1 MDYNIT
7 YRTKDKGIQ
16 VILSYKDDLGKWKQ
30 KSKQGFPNTREGK
43 KKAKLWADEAL
54 QELKYTSSLDYTL
67 KDITFK
73 EFSKLYLNYLRL
85 RREPKTVDSYKFAIL
100 KFNKLDN
107 IPITK
112 ISKLNIQSCVDD
124 MLAQSLLKSTIKI
137 YVNKL
142 KTMFNVC
149 IKNYNIIKVNPVSGI
164 DIGIDKIKKEKTA
177 LTQSQLEDLL
187 NKLSKLS
194 SSKQIYFIAALLASK
209 CGLRVGEIC
218 GLKWSDIDFKNNTIK
233 IDRQL
238 KKNEDKKWYLGTL
251 KSKNSYRNIPMPSIV
266 KKELLEY
273 KSNNPINFDGLI
285 LNRNVDSIANNI
297 SKLFTTLGYDISIH
311 ELRHTYATLLIGNGV
326 DFKTAAKLLGHD
338 VKETLKTYSHVN
350 DDMMEKASQLI
361 ENIF

>member
-7 YRTKDKGIQ
+7 YRQKDKGIQ
-16 VILSYKDDLGKWKQ
+16 VIISYKDNLGKWKQ
-30 KSKQGFPNTREGK
+30 KSKQGFPNNREGK
-43 KKAKLWADEAL
+43 KKAKIWADETL
-54 QELKYTSSLDYTL
+54 QELKDNTSLDTTL

-73 EFSKLYLNYLRL
+73 EFSELYLDYLRL
-85 RREPKTVDSYKFAIL
+85 RREPKTVDSYKIAIL
-100 KFNKLDN
+100 KFNKLNN
-107 IPITK
+107 IPINK
-112 ISKLNIQSCVDD
+112 ISKLNIQTCVDD

-142 KTMFNVC
+142 KIIFNVC
-149 IKNYNIIKVNPVSGI
+149 ITNYNIIKINPVSGI

-177 LTQSQLEDLL
+177 LTKNQLDNLL
-187 NKLSKLS
+187 YELSKLNS
-194 SSKQIYFIAALLASK
+194 NKQIYFIAALLAGK

-218 GLKWSDIDFKNNTIK
+218 GLKWSDIDFKNNKIK

-238 KKNEDKKWYLGTL
+238 KKSENKKWYLGPL
-251 KSKNSYRNIPMPSIV
+251 KSKNSYRIIPMPTIV

-273 KSNNPINFDGLI
+273 KSNNPINFETLI
-285 LNRNVDSIANNI
+285 LNRSVDSLANNI
-297 SKLFTTLGYDISIH
+297 SKLFTKLGYDISIH
-311 ELRHTYATLLIGNGV
+311 ELRHTYATLLIANGV

-350 DDMMEKASQLI
+350 DDMMERASQLI